1 MGRVNSPLL
10 RSVLARPAARPL
22 ARRAKVW
29 LPTPKPPEH
38 PIHEIRTRHPR
49 FVEAVL
55 ADARLFAAMRG
66 ERREAEDREALAASA
81 VRLAWS
87 SDAFFA
93 LACYRAKAR
102 LQQLGVPVLP
112 RILHKMAMSSAQVCI
127 GDPVVIEPGI
137 YLPHGQVVIDG
148 MVEIAR
154 GTAIRPWVTIGLKEG
169 DYRGATIRPG
179 VRIGTGAKVIGP
191 VTLGPGSIVG
201 ANAVVTRDVPARGTA
216 VGVPARV
223 IER

>member
-1 MGRVNSPLL
+1 MGRVSSPLL
-10 RSVLARPAARPL
+10 RSVLARPEVRPVV
-22 ARRAKVW
+22 RRAKVW

-38 PIHEIRTRHPR
+38 PIHAIRTRHPR

-66 ERREAEDREALAASA
+66 ERRDEEDREALAAAA
-81 VRLAWS
+81 VRLSWS

-93 LACYRAKAR
+93 LVCYRAKAR
-102 LQQLGVPVLP
+102 LQQLGVPGLP
-112 RILHKMAMSSAQVCI
+112 RLLHKMAMSSAQVCI

-148 MVEIAR
+148 MVEIGR

-169 DYRGATIRPG
+169 DYRGATIRSG
-179 VRIGTGAKVIGP
+179 VRIGTGAKIVGP
-191 VTLGPGSIVG
+191 VTLGAGSIVG
-201 ANAVVTRDVPARGTA
+201 ANAVVLDDVPPKATA